1 MPGPNAFERL
11 HEALIRGTEITLSP
25 DDVELLFDL
34 LNDEIL
40 DANVNFLQW
49 GRRRERDRARLRP
62 QPHYGP
68 DQFISAAEMAEQHGV
83 DYELFRTALQ
93 AANLPWH
100 QDGESWTVGKGSPP
114 HRDMLDVLEHLPANL
129 KTLKHD

>member
-1 MPGPNAFERL
+1 MSGPNAFERL
-11 HEALIRGTEITLSP
+11 HEAMIRGTEITLSP

-34 LNDEIL
+34 LHDQIL

-49 GRRRERDRARLRP
+49 GRRRERDRARLPP
-62 QPHYGP
+62 QPHYTP
-68 DQFISAAEMAEQHGV
+68 DEFISAAEMAEQHGV

-93 AANLPWH
+93 AADLPWH
-100 QDGESWTVGKGSPP
+100 LDGESWTAGKGSPP

-129 KTLKHD
+129 TTLKHD

>member
-40 DANVNFLQW
+40 GANVNFQQW
-49 GRRRERDRARLRP
+49 GQRRERHRARLRP
-62 QPHYGP
+62 QLHYGP
-68 DQFISAAEMAEQHGV
+68 DEFISAAEMAEQHGV

-93 AANLPWH
+93 AADLPWH
-100 QDGESWTVGKGSPP
+100 LDGESWTVGKGSPP

-129 KTLKHD
+129 TTLKHD